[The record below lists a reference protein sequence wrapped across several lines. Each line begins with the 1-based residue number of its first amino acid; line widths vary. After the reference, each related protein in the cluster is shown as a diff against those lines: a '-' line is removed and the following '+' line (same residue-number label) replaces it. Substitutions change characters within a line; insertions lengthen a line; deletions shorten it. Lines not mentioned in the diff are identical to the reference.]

1 MNVSKRSLFSDIDE
15 GFAPPSREPDDTDI
29 DITPMI
35 DCVFQ
40 LLIFFMVTSTMQST
54 PDLDVPTA
62 NYGIGVETES
72 ALILTILAG
81 DPPRILQGDGDGPDV
96 SVEDVRK
103 LVTDNVN
110 NRQNHVVI
118 KAERQVEHGF
128 VQSVARAITEVEGA
142 QFYIGVNEEK

>member
-1 MNVSKRSLFSDIDE
+1 MAKRSLFNDIDD
-15 GFAPPSREPDDTDI
+15 GFAPTPREPDEADI

-62 NYGIGVETES
+62 NYGTGVETES

-81 DPPRILQGDGDGPDV
+81 DPPRIIQGDGEGIEVTIDGV
-96 SVEDVRK
+96 SK
-103 LVTDNVN
+103 LVSDNMQKQ
-110 NRQNHVVI
+110 QNHVII
-118 KAERQVEHGF
+118 KAERQVAHGF
-128 VQSVARAITEVEGA
+128 VQSVARAVIEVEGA

>member
-1 MNVSKRSLFSDIDE
+1 MKLRLPPVDE
-15 GFAPPSREPDDTDI
+15 DDEI

-62 NYGIGVETES
+62 NYGIGVETET
-72 ALILTILAG
+72 AMILTVLAG
-81 DPPRILQGDGDGPDV
+81 DPPRIIQGDGEGPEI
-96 SVEDVRK
+96 SVDDEKR
-103 LVTDNVN
+103 LVTENSQGT
-110 NRQNHVVI
+110 QNHVII

-128 VQSVARAITEVEGA
+128 VQSIARAITEVEGA
-142 QFYIGVNEEK
+142 QFYIGVDEDQ

>member
-1 MNVSKRSLFSDIDE
+1 MAKRSLFNDTDE
-15 GFAPPSREPDDTDI
+15 GFAAPSREPDDADI

-81 DPPRILQGDGDGPDV
+81 DPPRILQGDGDGPEI
-96 SVEDVRK
+96 SVEAVRK
-103 LVTDNVN
+103 LVSDNAKN
-110 NRQNHVVI
+110 TQNHVII

-128 VQSVARAITEVEGA
+128 VQAVARAVTEVEGA
-142 QFYIGVNEEK
+142 QFYIGVNEEQ

>member
-1 MNVSKRSLFSDIDE
+1 MARRTLFTDSDD

-62 NYGIGVETES
+62 NYGIGVETET
-72 ALILTILAG
+72 AMILTVLAG
-81 DPPRILQGDGDGPDV
+81 DPPRIIQGDGEGPEISVDDV
-96 SVEDVRK
+96 KR
-103 LVTDNVN
+103 LVTENSQGT
-110 NRQNHVVI
+110 QNHVII

-128 VQSVARAITEVEGA
+128 VQSIARAITEVEGA
-142 QFYIGVNEEK
+142 QFYIGVNEDQ